1 MYITRFSGFRVSK
14 KESLGTDTEPKFIE
28 LKNKVKSKKE
38 EISLSIE
45 EVNYGARYCLS
56 VAQQMRYDKPH
67 NICTGFDILLDKAE
81 AYSKISLDSE
91 NVDEAYEYFK
101 SSENFLYKAVELS
114 DDCNYKKYD
123 TVYPIIN

>member
-1 MYITRFSGFRVSK
+1 MNVFHINTVVSK
-14 KESLGTDTEPKFIE
+14 PIILLGILLVLVVSGCQKKEPIGTDTEPKVIKS
-28 LKNKVKSKKE
+28 KNKVKSKKE

-101 SSENFLYKAVELS
+101 IFRKFL
-114 DDCNYKKYD
+114 
-123 TVYPIIN
+123 I

>member
-1 MYITRFSGFRVSK
+1 MNVFHINTVVSKPIILLGILLVLGVSGCQK
-14 KESLGTDTEPKFIE
+14 KESLGTDTEPKVIKS
-28 LKNKVKSKKE
+28 KNKVKSKKE

-81 AYSKISLDSE
+81 AYSKISLDSK
-91 NVDEAYEYFK
+91 NVD
-101 SSENFLYKAVELS
+101 
-114 DDCNYKKYD
+114 
-123 TVYPIIN
+123 